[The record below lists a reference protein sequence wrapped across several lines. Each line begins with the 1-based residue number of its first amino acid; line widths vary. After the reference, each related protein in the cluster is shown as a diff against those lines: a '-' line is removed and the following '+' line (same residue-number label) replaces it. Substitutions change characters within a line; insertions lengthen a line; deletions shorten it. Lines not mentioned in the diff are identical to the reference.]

1 MTVRGR
7 VTLTDV
13 AGQAGVSTTTASYI
27 LNGRSGQMRIS
38 PVTQERVRKVARDL
52 GYRPNR
58 SARSLR
64 TAKTA
69 TIGVISDFVAS
80 GHFANHMLSGASTAA
95 REAGHLLLIGETE
108 GNAEVR
114 ARLIEEMV
122 DRQVEG
128 ILYATVSTAAV
139 AVPEALLQHRVVLLN
154 CVDPALPIPAVV
166 PDEQGGGRAAAE
178 LLLRHGVVGDIHVVG
193 EDPTP
198 GALAGGQRLEG
209 VRAALARRGRRIAGV
224 VPCDWDVE
232 PAYRGVSE
240 LLSSGHRPAALI
252 CLNDRVAMGAY
263 NALAEHGLAV
273 PGDVSVVS
281 FDGSELAGWLRPTLS
296 TVVLP
301 YTDMGE
307 LAVRLLLDPALGG
320 GRRLFQVPMS
330 LAEGASVRTATVQG
344 SAVDGGGVCL

>member
-38 PVTQERVRKVARDL
+38 PITQERVRKVAREL

-64 TAKTA
+64 TARTA

-80 GHFANHMLSGASTAA
+80 GHFANQMLSGASAAA

-108 GNAEVR
+108 GNADVR
-114 ARLIEEMV
+114 AKLIEEMV

-128 ILYATVSTAAV
+128 ILYARVSTSAV
-139 AVPEALLQHRVVLLN
+139 SVPAGLLQHRVVLLN
-154 CVDPALPIPAVV
+154 CVDPALPVPAVV

-178 LLLRHGVVGDIHVVG
+178 LLVRNGVPGAIYVVG

-198 GALAGGQRLEG
+198 GALAGAQRLEG
-209 VRAALARRGRRIAGV
+209 VEAALARRGRRVAGV
-224 VPCDWDVE
+224 VACDWDVE
-232 PAYRGVSE
+232 PAYDAVSAW
-240 LLSSGHRPAALI
+240 LAQGHRPGALV
-252 CLNDRVAMGAY
+252 CLNDRVAMGTY
-263 NALAEHGLAV
+263 NALAEHGLRV
-273 PGDVSVVS
+273 PQDVSVVS
-281 FDGSELAGWLRPTLS
+281 FDGSELAGWLRPRLS
-296 TVVLP
+296 TVGLP
-301 YTDMGE
+301 YTEMGE
-307 LAVRLLLDPALGG
+307 LAVRLLLDPARGG
-320 GRRLFQVPMS
+320 GRHLFQVPMA
-330 LAEGASVRTATVQG
+330 LTEGASVRAVVGDST
-344 SAVDGGGVCL
+344 VDGGGRCL